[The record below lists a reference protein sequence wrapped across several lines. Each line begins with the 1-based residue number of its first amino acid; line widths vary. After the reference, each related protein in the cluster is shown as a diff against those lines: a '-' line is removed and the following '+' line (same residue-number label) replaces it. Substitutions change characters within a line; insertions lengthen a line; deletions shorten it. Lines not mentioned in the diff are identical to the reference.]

1 MRKICKY
8 SISRQSCLHL
18 GGFAALGVH
27 FAYQSMSSCNI
38 KIIDAQYTF
47 RFTYVG

>member
-8 SISRQSCLHL
+8 SIYRQSCLHL

-27 FAYQSMSSCNI
+27 FAYQNMSSCNI

-47 RFTYVG
+47 GFTYVG